1 MSALTVVTP
10 ALAAAS
16 VQINSTAAC
25 AASARA
31 AAVAAAGQSGAF
43 GGEPIGAIFL
53 DMCSRAQT
61 AMSEIETTVQSLAT
75 NVGAAAL
82 GYLITDRGVI
92 PEAKLP
98 GHNLPGYRP

>member
-1 MSALTVVTP
+1 
-10 ALAAAS
+10 
-16 VQINSTAAC
+16 
-25 AASARA
+25 
-31 AAVAAAGQSGAF
+31 
-43 GGEPIGAIFL
+43 
-53 DMCSRAQT
+53 MCSRAQT

-92 PEAKLP
+92 PESKLP